1 MKKLFIII
9 GVLLIL
15 IFISLFFSFKMFL
28 VSGNSMEPSLEDGNK
43 ILIFKTAYFFSEIE
57 RGDIV
62 LANVENKTIVK
73 RIVALP
79 GEKVEIKGGKIK
91 IDEKELYESYLKE
104 IHTYGDQRVFL
115 DENQY
120 YILGDNRE
128 PNQSV
133 DSRILG
139 PITKKSILGKVI
151 AILSPEFKFIRR
163 QAFQLGTE

>member
-1 MKKLFIII
+1 M
-9 GVLLIL
+9 
-15 IFISLFFSFKMFL
+15 
-28 VSGNSMEPSLEDGNK
+28 
-43 ILIFKTAYFFSEIE
+43 
-57 RGDIV
+57 
-62 LANVENKTIVK
+62 
-73 RIVALP
+73 P